1 MRYVYAL
8 LLLLA
13 IVGGLVY
20 VKFAQIS
27 MLIGFGE
34 QMEAAGPP
42 PEAVSTAVAEAATW
56 EASVPTVGTI
66 ASSKGVA
73 ISTEVAGVVTAI
85 EFTSGANVER
95 GAVLLQLDARVEKA
109 QLASAQVKRNLALT
123 TVKRGRALVGQGAES
138 QAQLDADENA
148 YQSASAEI
156 EVLKAQIARKTIR
169 APFSGRLGIR
179 EVDIGQYLNPGT
191 IVTTLESVEG
201 VYVDFDLPQQ
211 QKVSRGQ
218 KVRVTI
224 NGRPELVGDGEI
236 VAIEPKV
243 DPTTRMTKLRAT
255 LPDTATEVHPGM
267 FVNVEVIQPE
277 QAAVVAVPATA
288 ILYATYGDSVFVVEP
303 PETPTEATGPGGQP
317 VMNARQ
323 QFVRLG
329 QRRGDFVSILEGVT
343 AGQEIVTEGAFKLRH
358 NSPVYVDNAR
368 ALTASLDPTPV
379 NR

>member
-1 MRYVYAL
+1 MRYLYAL
-8 LLLLA
+8 LALLA

-42 PEAVSTAVAEAATW
+42 PEAVSTAVAESATW
-56 EASVPTVGTI
+56 ESSVPTIGTI
-66 ASSKGVA
+66 ASSKGVE
-73 ISTEVAGVVTAI
+73 ISTEVAGVVSAI
-85 EFTSGANVER
+85 EFTSGASVER

-109 QLASAQVKRNLALT
+109 QLASAQVRRNLALT
-123 TVKRGRALVGQGAES
+123 TVKRGRALIASGAQS
-138 QAQLDADENA
+138 QAELDADENA
-148 YQSASAEI
+148 YESASAEI
-156 EVLKAQIARKTIR
+156 EVLRAQIARKTIR

-179 EVDIGQYLNPGT
+179 EIDIGQYLNPGT
-191 IVTTLESVEG
+191 VVTTLESVEG

-211 QKVSRGQ
+211 QKVVRGQ

-224 NGRPELVGDGEI
+224 SGRPELLGDGEI
-236 VAIEPKV
+236 VAIDPKV
-243 DPTTRMTKLRAT
+243 DPSTRMTKLRAT
-255 LPDTATEVHPGM
+255 LADTATDVHPGM

-277 QAAVVAVPATA
+277 QVPVVSVPATA
-288 ILYATYGDSVFVVEP
+288 ILYATYGDSVFVIEP
-303 PETPTEATGPGGQP
+303 PAEPTEATGPDGQP

-329 QRRGDFVSILEGVT
+329 QRRGDYVAIVEGVT

-368 ALTASLDPTPV
+368 PLTASLTPTPI

>member
-1 MRYVYAL
+1 MRYLYAL
-8 LLLLA
+8 LALVV

-42 PEAVSTAVAEAATW
+42 PEAVSTAVAESATW
-56 EASVPTVGTI
+56 ESSVPTIGTI
-66 ASSKGVA
+66 ASSKGVE
-73 ISTEVAGVVTAI
+73 ISTEVAGVVSAI
-85 EFTSGANVER
+85 EFTSGASVER

-109 QLASAQVKRNLALT
+109 QLASAQVRRNLALT
-123 TVKRGRALVGQGAES
+123 TVKRGRALIASGAQS
-138 QAQLDADENA
+138 QAELDADENA
-148 YQSASAEI
+148 YESASAEI
-156 EVLKAQIARKTIR
+156 EVLRAQIARKTIR
-169 APFSGRLGIR
+169 APFGGRLGIR
-179 EVDIGQYLNPGT
+179 EIDIGQYLNPGT
-191 IVTTLESVEG
+191 VVTTLESVEG

-211 QKVSRGQ
+211 QKVARGQ

-224 NGRPELVGDGEI
+224 SGRPELLGDGEI
-236 VAIEPKV
+236 VAIDPKV
-243 DPTTRMTKLRAT
+243 DPSTRMTKLRAT
-255 LPDTATEVHPGM
+255 LADTATDVQPGM

-277 QAAVVAVPATA
+277 QVAVVSVPATA
-288 ILYATYGDSVFVVEP
+288 ILYATYGDSVFVIEP
-303 PETPTEATGPGGQP
+303 PAEPTEATGPDGQP

-329 QRRGDFVSILEGVT
+329 QRRGDYVAILEGIV

-368 ALTASLDPTPV
+368 PLTASLTPTPI

>member
-1 MRYVYAL
+1 MRYLYAL
-8 LLLLA
+8 LALLA

-42 PEAVSTAVAEAATW
+42 PEAVSTAVAESATW
-56 EASVPTVGTI
+56 ESSVPTIGTI
-66 ASSKGVA
+66 ASSKGVE
-73 ISTEVAGVVTAI
+73 ISTEVAGVVSAI
-85 EFTSGANVER
+85 EFTSGASVER

-109 QLASAQVKRNLALT
+109 QLASAQVRRNLALT
-123 TVKRGRALVGQGAES
+123 TVKRGRALIASGAQS
-138 QAQLDADENA
+138 QAELDADENA
-148 YQSASAEI
+148 YESATAEI
-156 EVLKAQIARKTIR
+156 EVLRAQIARKTIR

-179 EVDIGQYLNPGT
+179 EIDIGQYLNPGT
-191 IVTTLESVEG
+191 VVTTLESVEG

-211 QKVSRGQ
+211 QKVVRGQ

-224 NGRPELVGDGEI
+224 SGRPELLGDGEI
-236 VAIEPKV
+236 VAIDPKV
-243 DPTTRMTKLRAT
+243 DPSTRMTKLRAT
-255 LPDTATEVHPGM
+255 LADTATDVHPGM

-277 QAAVVAVPATA
+277 QVPVVSVPATA
-288 ILYATYGDSVFVVEP
+288 ILYATYGDSVFVIEP
-303 PETPTEATGPGGQP
+303 PAEPTEATGPDGQP

-329 QRRGDFVSILEGVT
+329 QRRGDYVAIVEGVT

-368 ALTASLDPTPV
+368 PLTASLTPTPI